1 MQGLETFDP
10 VTITP
15 EDANR
20 LWDRVRRQ
28 EIAFD
33 DFTRDNADLFAE
45 KLTLPTTAGFIY
57 KDAVLV
63 LMEQIIP
70 KLNAYMHFFLW
81 DRHISDNELAIVGR
95 RIARDVIDMYQLHRI
110 TATPPAFNKLAIRI
124 ATRVGFRYEGL
135 MKGAFL
141 YKGHYHDLEIRGL
154 LAEDL
159 RRLM

>member
-1 MQGLETFDP
+1 MQGLETLDP
-10 VTITP
+10 VTISI
-15 EDANR
+15 EEANR
-20 LWDRVRRQ
+20 LWDRVRHQ
-28 EIAFD
+28 EICFD
-33 DFTRDNADLFAE
+33 DFTRDNADLFAQ
-45 KLTLPTTAGFIY
+45 KLVLPTTAGFLY

-70 KLNAYMHFFLW
+70 KLNAYMHFFLF
-81 DRHISDNELAIVGR
+81 DTTVADNELATVGR
-95 RIARDVIDMYQLHRI
+95 HIARDTIDMYQLHRI
-110 TATPPAFNKLAIRI
+110 TATPPSFNKRAVRI

>member
-110 TATPPAFNKLAIRI
+110 TATPPAFNKLAI
-124 ATRVGFRYEGL
+124 
-135 MKGAFL
+135 
-141 YKGHYHDLEIRGL
+141 
-154 LAEDL
+154 
-159 RRLM
+159 

>member
-1 MQGLETFDP
+1 MTGVETFDP
-10 VTITP
+10 TTITAA
-15 EDANR
+15 DANR
-20 LWDRVRRQ
+20 LWERVRTQ
-28 EIAFD
+28 EICFD
-33 DFTRDNADLFAE
+33 DFSRDNADMFAQ
-45 KLTLPTTAGFIY
+45 KLASPTTAGFLY

-70 KLNAYMHFFLW
+70 RLNGFMHFFLM
-81 DRHISDNELAIVGR
+81 DRRLSDNELVIVGR

-110 TATPPAFNKLAIRI
+110 TATPPAFNKLAVRI

-141 YKGHYHDLEIRGL
+141 YKGHYQDLTIMGL
-154 LAEDL
+154 MAEDL